1 MNVNMEPPSEFP
13 RVPHILVVEDEMLLR
28 AMLGEVLREAGFI
41 VMEAC
46 NADDAL
52 TILSAKM
59 PDLIITDVRMPGSCD
74 GIGFL
79 AKVREMDLTLPVII
93 TSAHLVHVADPS
105 NGRTQFVA
113 KPYCYDAITKL
124 VESKLRIGS

>member
-1 MNVNMEPPSEFP
+1 MLIWSRLRTP
-13 RVPHILVVEDEMLLR
+13 LVVEDEMLLR
-28 AMLGEVLREAGFI
+28 MMLGEVLREAGFF

-46 NADDAL
+46 NADDAM
-52 TILSAKM
+52 TILFAKM

-93 TSAHLVHVADPS
+93 TSAHLVHITDPS
-105 NGRTQFVA
+105 NGRTQFVS
-113 KPYCYDAITKL
+113 KPYCYDALTKL